1 MLINV
6 RGVFGSYSFVGFMTD
21 LSMFDAGRGVLVG
34 RAEPDSAVGG
44 AVSELC
50 SRRRSTAGHHSPTGV
65 R

>member
-6 RGVFGSYSFVGFMTD
+6 RGIFGSYFFVGFMTD

-44 AVSELC
+44 AVSE
-50 SRRRSTAGHHSPTGV
+50 R
-65 R
+65 